1 MTLTKSLREKC
12 RNTEYFLVR
21 IFLYSVQIQENTDQ
35 KILRIWTLSRSE
47 CESKSRFRD
56 KSVSIFW
63 LFFREFYTT
72 TFLCKSVDWFLYDRD
87 LRHKRINKAMS
98 LIIVTAIFIER
109 LSSTN
114 FTWYILEYFV
124 PYDTLLNKPIEIC
137 SSSRWFIFH
146 LAV

>member
-1 MTLTKSLREKC
+1 MKSVGIRS
-12 RNTEYFLVR
+12 
-21 IFLYSVQIQENTDQ
+21 IFWSVSSCIQSKYRKIRTRKYSVSGHF
-35 KILRIWTLSRSE
+35 SRSE
-47 CESKSRFRD
+47 CESKSRFRN

-146 LAV
+146 LTV